1 MPRTPS
7 KTSTPATNGTA
18 YCFFAKQQIAVSGIV
33 TESATGLPLPGV
45 AVMEK
50 GTYNGTVTDENGKYF
65 LELTN
70 GNDAVLVFTYLGF
83 LEKETQVNG
92 RNIINMDMQP
102 DQEQLDEVVV
112 VGYGTQKKINLT
124 EAVSQINSE
133 MLEDRPVAYIDRQ
146 IGRAHV

>member
-1 MPRTPS
+1 MMKIEQISTRLSCRKIVIKRGCYLLLTLMAITGVSAVDAMPRTPS

-18 YCFFAKQQIAVSGIV
+18 YGFFAKQQIAVSGIV

-70 GNDAVLVFTYLGF
+70 GNDAVLVRSEEHTSELQSLMRISY
-83 LEKETQVNG
+83 
-92 RNIINMDMQP
+92 
-102 DQEQLDEVVV
+102 
-112 VGYGTQKKINLT
+112 
-124 EAVSQINSE
+124 AVFC
-133 MLEDRPVAYIDRQ
+133 LK
-146 IGRAHV
+146 

>member
-1 MPRTPS
+1 MAITGVSAVDAMPRTPS

-18 YCFFAKQQIAVSGIV
+18 YGFFAKQQIAVSGIV

-70 GNDAVLVFTYLGF
+70 GNDAVLVFTYLGRS
-83 LEKETQVNG
+83 EES
-92 RNIINMDMQP
+92 R
-102 DQEQLDEVVV
+102 
-112 VGYGTQKKINLT
+112 VGKGGDSRVIFRGGPN
-124 EAVSQINSE
+124 
-133 MLEDRPVAYIDRQ
+133 
-146 IGRAHV
+146 H